1 MNAVNQFLAD
11 LAADPTVGAVGLAVA
26 GALVGLWLAAAWW
39 AFSDM
44 SRRSTIELAR
54 LLAPAWI
61 LLSTPFLL
69 PLSLGSYLLARPQR
83 TVAERR
89 AERLFEALDPVY
101 DGAGCEGCGA
111 AVDPTWHRC
120 PTCATWLA
128 STCRSCGEWSAAEM
142 DLCPFCAHDK
152 AARPAR
158 RGVVA
163 AMAATVQSAV
173 DSTNARPADGPPDH
187 GLAAQGGLL
196 PALSVASAQE
206 TSGMSSGPA
215 ARRRSVRNR
224 GARDLRRATGADR
237 YAGSGPMGIGS

>member
-11 LAADPTVGAVGLAVA
+11 LAADPAVGAVGLAVA

-44 SRRSTIELAR
+44 SRRTTIELAR

-61 LLSTPFLL
+61 LMSTPFLP

-89 AERLFEALDPVY
+89 AERLFEALDPAY

-111 AVDPTWHRC
+111 AVDPAWHRC
-120 PTCATWLA
+120 PSCATWLA
-128 STCRSCGEWSAAEM
+128 TTCRSCGEWSAVEL
-142 DLCPFCAHDK
+142 DLCPFCAHEK

-163 AMAATVQSAV
+163 AMAATAQSAV
-173 DSTNARPADGPPDH
+173 ESGNARPADGPADR
-187 GLAAQGGLL
+187 GLPAQGDLV
-196 PALSVASAQE
+196 PALSLASAQE
-206 TSGMSSGPA
+206 TSGTSSGPD
-215 ARRRSVRNR
+215 ARRRSARNR
-224 GARDLRRATGADR
+224 GARELRRAGGTDR